1 MEDVLTLY
9 EQPSDPKHP
18 QLCVDERPCQLIEDV
33 LVPLPLEPG
42 KPQREDHEYQRNGTC
57 CLFLAFEP
65 LTGKRILQVR
75 PQRTKEDYAQFLKAV
90 IEEHYPEA
98 EFLRVGQDTLNPHSP
113 AAFYEAFPAAEALAL
128 AQRLEPH
135 STPKQGSWLNM
146 AEIELAALAK
156 QCLDRRIGDMET
168 LAKEVRAWERKRNA
182 IRATVRWSFTL
193 DTAREKFRR
202 YYHQI

>member
-1 MEDVLTLY
+1 MADGLTLY
-9 EQPSDPKHP
+9 ERPSDPKPP
-18 QLCVDERPCQLIEDV
+18 QLCVAERPCQLIEDV
-33 LVPLPLEPG
+33 LVALPLEPG

-57 CLFLAFEP
+57 CLFLACEP

-75 PQRTKEDYAQFLKAV
+75 PQPTKEDDAQFMKAV

-98 EFLRVGQDTLNPHSP
+98 EFLRVVQDNLNTHPP
-113 AAFYEAFPAAEALAL
+113 AAFYEAFPAAEAFAL

-135 STPKQGSWLNM
+135 YTPKKGSWLNM

-202 YYHQI
+202 YYHQN